1 MIEKTRVLVIGGGSV
16 GTIAA
21 LNLQSGG
28 HADVTLVLRSN
39 YAVVQDNGFTID
51 SCDHGKMINWRPS
64 KGGLHL
70 SNAHVASKV
79 DSI

>member
-28 HADVTLVLRSN
+28 NADATLVLRSN
-39 YAVVQDNGFTID
+39 YAVVKENGFTID
-51 SCDHGKMINWRPS
+51 SCDHGRVTNWRPS
-64 KGGLHL
+64 KGKLDF
-70 SNAHVASKV
+70 SNTHVAS
-79 DSI
+79 